1 MRAHL
6 SEQAGDRAT
15 AIVEF
20 RAAAART
27 ANQREQHYLLAQAAR
42 LATAADG

>member
-1 MRAHL
+1 MRFM
-6 SEQAGDRAT
+6 RAT

-27 ANQREQHYLLAQAAR
+27 ANQREQHYVLAQAGR
-42 LATAADG
+42 LSAGVR